1 MSRNNILNEYIMKR
15 YDNKEEIYSEIFA
28 KIQHKKYVRNK
39 IINTAAVLF
48 VIMMFG
54 MVGTSSIY
62 AKKNWEKDYKEYQE
76 RTIKKSNVEIDNIQ
90 ENGYTENLNMDYIY
104 QEGLGIKIDSLLI
117 TDDSYSMRLNFDI
130 IDEEKKKFDTFEFG
144 YVIYD
149 ENNTIY
155 DMSERT
161 TFSSSVT
168 TDYKK
173 KLCKELKIEYN
184 PSKNEPKQ
192 LGATQNIVQNISEDG
207 KVLKTITLQSFEG
220 FPRSKKIY
228 VRIFNIGYSLA
239 NYEKTSNSTI
249 LEVVES
255 EDFKLYDGEWQF
267 EINVPE
273 KFYNRELIEF
283 KMEKNVE
290 GFEIEKAILTNTG
303 FILNIKHKYPIINM
317 NPDTINIIDEYGNK
331 YNSSAGMSDDYVIKQ
346 VFSNISKENKE
357 LYLELNIPEHNIYEK
372 IKLVSK

>member
-1 MSRNNILNEYIMKR
+1 MPRNNILNDYIMKK
-15 YDNKEEIYSEIFA
+15 YDNKEEIYSEILA

-54 MVGTSSIY
+54 MFGTSIY
-62 AKKNWEKDYKEYQE
+62 AKKNWEKEYKEYQE

-117 TDDSYSMRLNFDI
+117 TDDSYVMRLNFDI
-130 IDEEKKKFDTFEFG
+130 INEEKKKFDTFEFG

-168 TDYKK
+168 TNYKK

-192 LGATQNIVQNISEDG
+192 LRATQNIVQNISEDG
-207 KVLKTITLQSFEG
+207 KVLKTITLQSFED

-239 NYEKTSNSTI
+239 NYEKALNSTV

-255 EDFKLYDGEWQF
+255 EDFKLYNSEWQF
-267 EINVPE
+267 EVNVPE
-273 KFYNRELIEF
+273 KFYDRESIEF
-283 KMEKNVE
+283 KMEKSVE
-290 GFEIEKAILTNTG
+290 DFEIKKATLTDTG

-317 NPDTINIIDEYGNK
+317 NPNTINIIDQYGNK
-331 YNSSAGMSDDYVIKQ
+331 YNSSSGMSDNYVIKQ

-357 LYLELNIPEHNIYEK
+357 LYLELNIPEYNIYKK
-372 IKLVSK
+372 IKLVAK